1 MKRYSHILPQDIGF
15 DIDCVVADTM
25 EAFIRLAKDRYD
37 LDVKPE
43 AITSFNVEHCLP
55 IDPSIVNDIFEC
67 LLVAPDQYDLKPMPD
82 AVRVLTSL
90 SDHAP
95 LTFITARPLE
105 EPIAEWLQ
113 NILPEKVYR
122 NSRLVAM
129 GRHDGK
135 AAYVRKLGLQY
146 FVDDRVTTCFELAES
161 GLSPVVFSQHWNRG
175 RHNLASIESW
185 GDIEQVVYPS

>member
-1 MKRYSHILPQDIGF
+1 MKRYSDIHPQHIGF

-25 EAFIRLAKDRYD
+25 EAFIRLAREHYD
-37 LDVKPE
+37 LHIKPE
-43 AITSFNVEHCLP
+43 EITSFDVEKCLP
-55 IDPSIVNDIFEC
+55 IDSSIVTDIFDC
-67 LLVAPDQYDLKPMPD
+67 LLAAPVQYALQPMPD
-82 AVRVLTSL
+82 AVRVLSCL

-105 EPIAEWLQ
+105 EPIAQWLQ
-113 NILPEKVYR
+113 SILPRKVYE

-135 AAYVRKLGLQY
+135 ADYVGKLGLKY
-146 FVDDRVTTCFELAES
+146 FVDDRVTTCFELADA
-161 GLSPVVFSQHWNRG
+161 GFFPVVFSQHWNRG

-185 GDIEQVVYPS
+185 IDIEHVVCPS